1 MANVVS
7 MKALLEA
14 GVQDVYK
21 RQDYD
26 RASEL
31 LGQLLKKQEEPIMI
45 LGVIS
50 KELRR
55 LYTARLALDSR
66 KDKLWLMDLW
76 NMRSDY
82 PAPVSYTHLA
92 PHLHTAEHRQL

>member
-1 MANVVS
+1 
-7 MKALLEA
+7 
-14 GVQDVYK
+14 
-21 RQDYD
+21 
-26 RASEL
+26 
-31 LGQLLKKQEEPIMI
+31 MI

-55 LYTARLALDSR
+55 LYTARLALDSG

-82 PAPVSYTHLA
+82 PRAAAARRGAENDARVVREQSGALPEARPAHEEQKRAS
-92 PHLHTAEHRQL
+92 TARAS